1 MVSGMKKGKKKLLWA
16 IPAILII
23 GGIVLHFVMR
33 YHIQKQADQ
42 PTVSSV
48 LPGHTAYMQM
58 AYGAVHCMELAE
70 KSGIEID
77 PAVREEL
84 RDFVVSLRECY
95 EEGDYID
102 TDCSELIK
110 VGYLY
115 SYFDLDCTRLQEA
128 LDEFYVKKERLF
140 AEVELPDPVKEL
152 EMSVSSSADFL
163 KILFDTGSELMADYE
178 VWQGLETWFNET
190 VAEETS
196 KADGELTSFY
206 DILYLAYIS
215 GSVEKLSFS
224 YLWEDTLPFLEE
236 VDREMDSYEAS
247 LWNVGLLDDAA
258 FETGVFG
265 YDRDFLAASRQM
277 YEKLDSREAFGYDE
291 NEEFTL
297 LIMSYS
303 LREHFWVTGSIYN
316 DFLAEDLSAM
326 LHEHFERYC
335 KGRIGA

>member
-1 MVSGMKKGKKKLLWA
+1 MVGGMKKTRKKLLWI
-16 IPAILII
+16 IPALLLL
-23 GGIVLHFVMR
+23 GALVFHLFMWWYVH
-33 YHIQKQADQ
+33 KLANQ

-48 LPGHTAYMQM
+48 LPGHMDYMQI

-140 AEVELPDPVKEL
+140 ADVELPDPVKEL
-152 EMSVSSSADFL
+152 EVNVSSSADFL
-163 KILFDTGSELMADYE
+163 KILFDTGSELLADYE
-178 VWQGLETWFNET
+178 VWQGLETWFNKN
-190 VAEETS
+190 VVEETS
-196 KADGELTSFY
+196 KADGDLAPFY
-206 DILYLAYIS
+206 DILYLAYIN
-215 GSVEKLSFS
+215 GSVETLPYS
-224 YLWEDTLPFLEE
+224 YLRESALPFLEE

-247 LWNVGLLDDAA
+247 IWNVGSLDNAA
-258 FETGVFG
+258 FEAGALG
-265 YDRDFLAASRQM
+265 YDRDYLTASRQM

-291 NEEFTL
+291 NAEFTM
-297 LIMSYS
+297 LIMSYF
-303 LREHFWVTGSIYN
+303 LRFHYLVTGSIYN
-316 DFLAEDLSAM
+316 DFLAEDLNAM
-326 LHEHFERYC
+326 LHEYYERYC